1 MVDVS
6 ASPHFQSASVFRSE
20 MSLLLLADQ
29 IERLIALRDAEWAKE
44 DIATITW
51 SGEARRGAI
60 GMDKLRLAIDKLGRT
75 QADNYRAIR
84 ENK

>member
-1 MVDVS
+1 MTNETQIREYKNALEKLGCD
-6 ASPHFQSASVFRSE
+6 AR
-20 MSLLLLADQ
+20 LLADQ
-29 IERLIALRDAEWAKE
+29 IEHLIVLRDAVWSKE
-44 DIATITW
+44 NIATITW

-60 GMDKLRLAIDKLGRT
+60 GIDKLKLALDKLSRT